1 MEGHRVRQITRE
13 SLSSEFFLE
22 NIYVRFQDDW
32 SAFQMTHLMN
42 PNRMLWANDYPH
54 SDSTWP
60 NSQTLLTE
68 HTKHLNDGVK
78 RAILRDNVRELYK
91 LAA

>member
-1 MEGHRVRQITRE
+1 MRQITRE

-22 NIYVRFQDDW
+22 NIYVTFQDDW
-32 SAFQMTHLMN
+32 SAFQVTHLMN
-42 PNRMLWANDYPH
+42 PKRMLWANDYPH

-60 NSQTLLTE
+60 NSQTLLAK
-68 HTKHLNDGVK
+68 HTAHLTDEDK
-78 RAILRDNVRELYK
+78 AAILRDNVRQLYK